1 MDTTMKK
8 IYMTPM
14 AVAVDMETTY
24 ALTASQPPA
33 EIDYPGIEDSR
44 ELSED
49 YLLFEE

>member
-1 MDTTMKK
+1 MDTTMKN

-14 AVAVDMETTY
+14 AVAVDMETTD